1 MQILFLLLSALNLGS
16 VIAQKTPVSTSP
28 SGGSDITSKDPK
40 DGAGQKAANEQIKV
54 HVVSV
59 GANNK
64 TIFEPNKLTANVGEM
79 IQFQF
84 FGGNHTVTQSS
95 FDQPCTPISM
105 VNASIKGFYSGFMPV
120 SASKDNLPTYSV
132 MVENLTPI
140 WIYCAQGQHCQK
152 GMNMVINENL
162 KANSSRSL
170 ENFSKLAAESV
181 TVQMKPNND
190 PTKLASPSKPLPS
203 GGIAQNISPSG
214 TPPKPDPSK
223 GKGDKDDKDSKD
235 SKDGKDGNKNKDGSA
250 PVATP
255 VDPPKPDNP
264 VAASG
269 VRVGTSSAISILV
282 IFLYL
287 VL

>member
-16 VIAQKTPVSTSP
+16 VIAQKTPASTNT
-28 SGGSDITSKDPK
+28 SGASDTSSSDPK
-40 DGAGQKAANEQIKV
+40 DGAGQKGANDQIKV
-54 HVVSV
+54 HVVRV

-95 FDQPCTPISM
+95 FEQPCTPISL

-132 MVENLTPI
+132 MVENMTPI

-162 KANSSRSL
+162 KANASRSL
-170 ENFSKLAAESV
+170 ENFSKLAAQSV
-181 TVQMKPNND
+181 TVQMKTNKD

-203 GGIAQNISPSG
+203 SGSAQIISPSG
-214 TPPKPDPSK
+214 TPSKPGSSK
-223 GKGDKDDKDSKD
+223 DKGDKDSKD
-235 SKDGKDGNKNKDGSA
+235 DKDGKDSKDGNA

-255 VDPPKPDNP
+255 ANPPKPDNP